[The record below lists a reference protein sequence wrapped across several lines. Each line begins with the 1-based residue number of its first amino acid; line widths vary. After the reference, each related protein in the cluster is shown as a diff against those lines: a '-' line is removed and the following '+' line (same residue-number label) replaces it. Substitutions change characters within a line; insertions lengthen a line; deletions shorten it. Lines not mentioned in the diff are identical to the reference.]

1 MNPERG
7 PRQVLVAARQVRA
20 LGADQEERLD
30 ARHRRSVGARV
41 REVAH
46 ADVDAIAEHP
56 PGLFRVSD
64 QHARPLALCQQEIDD
79 PGADVAGGACDEK
92 CHGIR
97 LS

>member
-1 MNPERG
+1 MST
-7 PRQVLVAARQVRA
+7 
-20 LGADQEERLD
+20 
-30 ARHRRSVGARV
+30 RSPNIRPAF
-41 REVAH
+41 
-46 ADVDAIAEHP
+46 
-56 PGLFRVSD
+56 FRVSD